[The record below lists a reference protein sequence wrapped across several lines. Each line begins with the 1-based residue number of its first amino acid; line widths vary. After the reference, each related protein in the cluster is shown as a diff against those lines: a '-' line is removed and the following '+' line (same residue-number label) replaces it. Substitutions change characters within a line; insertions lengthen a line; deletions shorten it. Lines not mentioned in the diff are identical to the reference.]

1 MTAKWARL
9 ILALAAATST
19 IALVADNRN
28 ATAVFS
34 IITAVVAA
42 TNVLQVANADV
53 KHDQANLEIEKK
65 QAAIAEQEDALLAG
79 NLRVRIGSKS

>member
-1 MTAKWARL
+1 VTAKWARL